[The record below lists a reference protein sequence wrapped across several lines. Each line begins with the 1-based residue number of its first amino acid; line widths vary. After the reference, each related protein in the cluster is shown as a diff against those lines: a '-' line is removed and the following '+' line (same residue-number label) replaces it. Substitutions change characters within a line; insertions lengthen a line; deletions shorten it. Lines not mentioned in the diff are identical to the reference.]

1 MKLAKLIAIVA
12 ITSILNQSS
21 IFAQEVPD
29 STVVPTVETPAEK
42 LSEKPPQIPANPPVR
57 EKKYSIGPAIEFG
70 GGGTNFGIAGKYNL
84 GEQFSIRPLILFGR
98 KTTVSNSNLTKSL
111 GGSYTASDINSI
123 ANLVD
128 NFSGIGYGVA
138 ATYNFKSLDNKIAG
152 YIGPRILSSGVSVT
166 GTKGFTPVQIDIT
179 EINVGLTAGADFA
192 LTPDLSAGLN
202 ATYNFYRGV
211 RIDSS
216 DIQNLGSTTNFGVNF
231 TYSF

>member
-1 MKLAKLIAIVA
+1 MKLAKLIALVA
-12 ITSILNQSS
+12 IGSILTQGSV
-21 IFAQEVPD
+21 FAQAVPD
-29 STVVPTVETPAEK
+29 STELPTVETPAK
-42 LSEKPPQIPANPPVR
+42 KSSEKPPEISANPPVR

-70 GGGTNFGIAGKYNL
+70 GSGTNFGITGSYNFS
-84 GEQFSIRPLILFGR
+84 EQFSVRSLILFGR

-111 GGSYTASDINSI
+111 GGSYTASDINAIS
-123 ANLVD
+123 NSVD

-138 ATYNFKSLDNKIAG
+138 ATYNFKSPDHKIVG

-166 GTKGFTPVQIDIT
+166 GVKGFTPIKIDIT
-179 EINVGLTAGADFA
+179 EISAGLTAGADFA
-192 LTPDLSAGLN
+192 LTPDLTAGLN

-231 TYSF
+231 SYNF